1 MHIPPGFRIVAE
13 TSAFERSVAD
23 MVRRVPA
30 GTVASY
36 GRIAAWLGRPE
47 AARAVGGAMARS
59 PDGVPAHR
67 VVTAG
72 GRLAPG
78 WEREQAELLRAEG
91 VRVWRGHVREPIPW
105 WQGPQRGASST
116 RPGRSSG

>member
-1 MHIPPGFRIVAE
+1 MNIPPGFRIVAE
-13 TSAFERSVAD
+13 TSAFERSVAE

-36 GRIAAWLGRPE
+36 GRIAAWLGKPE
-47 AARAVGGAMARS
+47 AARAVGGALAR
-59 PDGVPAHR
+59 
-67 VVTAG
+67 
-72 GRLAPG
+72 
-78 WEREQAELLRAEG
+78 AELLRAEG

-105 WQGPQRGASST
+105 WEGPRRRARST